1 MADPVYRDLDFTFK
15 PHPLTSDLATTTNEG
30 AVKTALKNLVKLFPF
45 DKPFSPQISS
55 PLHRILF
62 EPIDEPTA
70 TLMEVSLSVLIKEY
84 EPRIKDLVVT
94 VTPIASENKYVV
106 DLDFVIKKIE
116 SKQQLQ
122 VFLPIERLR

>member
-1 MADPVYRDLDFTFK
+1 MAEPVYRDLDFTFK
-15 PHPLTSDLATTTNEG
+15 SHPLTKDLATTVDDV
-30 AVKTALKNLVKLFPF
+30 AIKSALKNLVKLLPY
-45 DKPFSPQISS
+45 DKPFSPQIAS
-55 PLHRILF
+55 PLYELLF

-70 TLMEVSLSVLIKEY
+70 TIMEVKLSVLIRNY

-94 VTPIASENKYVV
+94 VVPLPSENKYSV
-106 DLDFVIKKIE
+106 DLEFTIKKIE